1 MVSRSTL
8 QIHNR
13 VIDIDEGTWVHT
25 IHSQSGAGSCE
36 DSVRWLSSEPS
47 QQHPPDCTSQSWPAA
62 HLKHTNKITAA
73 DSFSPIDW
81 FQLKKNSIN
90 KLVHRSNYVY
100 PFIHTHTHTIEGVVS
115 RMHLAELRHVLDWV
129 TTGRGGAY
137 AGLTGDASSLQSAQK
152 TKSEKF
158 TEWFYK
164 NSIL

>member
-100 PFIHTHTHTIEGVVS
+100 PFIHTHHRRRSFQDAPRWAAPCPWLGDYRKGWSLCWTYRWCQQPSVCPKNKVREVY
-115 RMHLAELRHVLDWV
+115 RM
-129 TTGRGGAY
+129 
-137 AGLTGDASSLQSAQK
+137 
-152 TKSEKF
+152 
-158 TEWFYK
+158 
-164 NSIL
+164 IL